1 MDNRFNIK
9 LHFNLSKTLFLE
21 KYNIPSLQNSLN
33 HFNEWFEKTFPIYSR
48 QFSNTINKTKVSN
61 YLKYEFRQHFIS
73 HLKKLLPTTIEFTK
87 PTSLHERRNET
98 FRHANYHIL
107 TCTDP
112 QCSYLESTI
121 AKDKEIESD
130 ENQKTSPKL
139 QPRHNS
145 SALIRH
151 FFDTSYNTYSKE
163 IIFYIKEKH
172 EVTFTKQIPTTVL
185 DELAAKAEEY
195 ICSVNSVRTNPK

>member
-9 LHFNLSKTLFLE
+9 LHFNLPKTLFLE

-48 QFSNTINKTKVSN
+48 QFFNTINKTKVSN

-112 QCSYLESTI
+112 QCSYLESTTT
-121 AKDKEIESD
+121 KSKEIEID
-130 ENQKTSPKL
+130 DNQKTSPKL

-145 SALIRH
+145 SALIQH
-151 FFDTSYNTYSKE
+151 FFDTSYNTYSKKIE
-163 IIFYIKEKH
+163 
-172 EVTFTKQIPTTVL
+172 
-185 DELAAKAEEY
+185 A
-195 ICSVNSVRTNPK
+195 